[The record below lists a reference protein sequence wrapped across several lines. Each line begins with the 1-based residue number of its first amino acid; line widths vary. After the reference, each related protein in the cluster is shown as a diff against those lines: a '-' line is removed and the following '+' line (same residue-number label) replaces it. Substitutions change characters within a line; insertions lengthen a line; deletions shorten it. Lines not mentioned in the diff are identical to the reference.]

1 MGGYDS
7 PGKPV
12 RFLLRL
18 QVAATLILAAAAAV
32 VGDRLDALSS
42 LIGGSIGF
50 AGSLVYAVVALSVR
64 TLDPQKAWRA
74 QVLAEA
80 CKYAWTILAFVLVF
94 VVYGTVRP
102 LPLFAAFI
110 LTMLLYFVPLAR
122 SRQG

>member
-1 MGGYDS
+1 M
-7 PGKPV
+7 
-12 RFLLRL
+12 RLLLRL
-18 QVAATLILAAAAAV
+18 QVAATLILTAAAAV
-32 VGDRLDALSS
+32 VGDRQDALSS

-64 TLDPQKAWRA
+64 TNDPQQAWRA

-80 CKYAWTILAFVLVF
+80 CKYAVTILAFVLVF

-102 LPLFAAFI
+102 LPLFVAFI

-122 SRQG
+122 VRQA